1 MSNLVESGMT
11 RDEIV
16 EFVMSNS
23 KGKSGL
29 AAVGP
34 IIDQLVN
41 FIAWQQ
47 EQIDALQSR
56 MEVLEILG
64 VKQ

>member
-1 MSNLVESGMT
+1 MT

-23 KGKSGL
+23 KGKTGL

-41 FIAWQQ
+41 FVAWQQ
-47 EQIDALQSR
+47 GRIEALQSKI
-56 MEVLEILG
+56 EVLEILG
-64 VKQ
+64 ANK

>member
-1 MSNLVESGMT
+1 MT

-23 KGKSGL
+23 KGKTGL

-41 FIAWQQ
+41 FISWQQ
-47 EQIDALQSR
+47 EQIETLQTR
-56 MEVLEILG
+56 VQNLED
-64 VKQ
+64 KQ

>member
-1 MSNLVESGMT
+1 MT
-11 RDEIV
+11 RDKIV

-23 KGKSGL
+23 EGKTGL

-41 FIAWQQ
+41 FVAWQQ
-47 EQIDALQSR
+47 EQIECLQSKIQI
-56 MEVLEILG
+56 LEILG
-64 VKQ
+64 EYE